1 MTVYSIQYTSVL
13 PGACG
18 LLPEAPRCTQFSTPG
33 CFRVHDV
40 CFRVHDVCFRVHR
53 GCFRVHAACFPV
65 YESSIRMVYG
75 EFTEAQGVSTSV
87 HTVLRALQGLTPR
100 LSVALST
107 GQTALRGQS
116 AFHRPVVHVVC
127 TQRASC
133 RHSAGCIRV
142 ARIVRTWRALRARG
156 EGLHTWR
163 RISTRLR
170 SPSISYVPHLLRVD
184 DPARKL
190 PFRGVSRL
198 AIYRGRPMLGSLQPA
213 EDLTLASNLC
223 VQEVVRRR
231 RSLLSRI
238 LG

>member
-1 MTVYSIQYTSVL
+1 
-13 PGACG
+13 
-18 LLPEAPRCTQFSTPG
+18 
-33 CFRVHDV
+33 
-40 CFRVHDVCFRVHR
+40 
-53 GCFRVHAACFPV
+53 
-65 YESSIRMVYG
+65 MVYG
-75 EFTEAQGVSTSV
+75 EFTEAHGVSTSV

-100 LSVALST
+100 LCVAPST

-142 ARIVRTWRALRARG
+142 ARVVRTWRGVTSLG
-156 EGLHTWR
+156 

-170 SPSISYVPHLLRVD
+170 SPSIRYVPNLLRVG